1 MGLEKLLYLQG
12 VGAEFINFSGQN
24 IRIPAQDRE
33 GVLRCMLDKLVDTR
47 GEIDAEY
54 LQRRIHELDA
64 KPWTLGLHGFQHTYL
79 DEPEVSLYLPYDY
92 QDELTLKILSESGCL
107 FILRVLPGDMEIVG
121 DYHIGKTQYLH
132 YRLSLLKLIPVDSVD
147 NTNGVPDSVTAFQ
160 ADFPEMVEANNL
172 RLGLG
177 YHCAELITGTHRY
190 SGIVMVAPRQAFRL
204 SDIDPV
210 IGSNVNS
217 VSKARPR
224 PWGVSIQLY
233 SLRSDCQWGIGD
245 FGNLTDIIDLV
256 AAHGGD
262 FIQLNP
268 LHALD
273 ITEPAQASPYS
284 PSDRRRINPLYIHIQ
299 GVPEYSQVKSKL
311 QSDEFENL
319 RRAINIDNW
328 LDYPQLTR
336 LKYRAFV
343 HLYQAFSQ
351 SGSKKISVRRLA
363 FDDFV
368 HREGQ
373 ALTQFVEL
381 ESANARDD
389 LPKDLNFYR
398 FLQFVAEEQVCA
410 CQANAKQAGMSLGL
424 IRDLA
429 VGANPEGVEVRQ
441 NPSQFCLS
449 ASIGAPA
456 DPFAPQGQNW
466 GLSPLDPLSIQ
477 KDNFQHVTSI
487 VRANMR
493 HCGAL
498 RIDHVMSLLRMWW
511 CPLDED
517 NGQGAYVYYPVDSLF
532 AILCLES
539 WRARCCIIG
548 EDLGLVPPE
557 MDLRLRT
564 TGIYSN
570 QLFYFCKHSTGF
582 MSPGEHKQ
590 DSLMMLANHDV
601 PNLAAWWSSGD
612 LYLRRQLEL
621 IDTDAALGE
630 ALNDREL
637 EKQQLLSLLMSLDCI
652 DGAVVVESLEY
663 EALLQA
669 WISASAQSRSA
680 LFSVQLSDLIGDIHS
695 VNIPGTWHEYPNW
708 QRRLPISL
716 SAIKESPWVKQLLDR
731 IKAAR
736 NSDDEGV

>member
-47 GEIDAEY
+47 GEIDAGY
-54 LQRRIHELDA
+54 LERRIHELDA

-79 DEPEVSLYLPYDY
+79 DEPEVSLYLPYGY
-92 QDELTLKILSESGCL
+92 QDELTLRILSESGCL
-107 FILRVLPGDMEIVG
+107 FSLSVLPSDMQIVG

-132 YRLSLLKLIPVDSVD
+132 YRLSLLKLTPVSSEDAKV
-147 NTNGVPDSVTAFQ
+147 NTEPCVGSQ
-160 ADFPEMVEANNL
+160 ADSPEM

-177 YHCAELITGTHRY
+177 YHCAELIAGIHRY
-190 SGIVMVAPRQAFRL
+190 SGIVMMAPRQAFRL
-204 SDIDPV
+204 SDIDSDINPDKDK
-210 IGSNVNS
+210 
-217 VSKARPR
+217 VSKAQPR
-224 PWGVSIQLY
+224 PWGLSIQLY

-245 FGNLTDIIDLV
+245 FGNLTEIIELV

-273 ITEPAQASPYS
+273 IAEPEQVSPYS

-299 GVPEYSQVKSKL
+299 GVPEYAQVKSKL
-311 QSDEFENL
+311 QSDEFESL

-328 LDYPQLTR
+328 LDYPQLTQ
-336 LKYRAFV
+336 LKYRAFI
-343 HLYQAFSQ
+343 HLYQSFSQ
-351 SGSKKISVRRLA
+351 SKSKKTLVRRQA

-381 ESANARDD
+381 ESARAADD
-389 LPKDLNFYR
+389 LPKNLNFYR

-410 CQANAKQAGMSLGL
+410 CQASAKQAGMSLGL

-429 VGANPEGVEVRQ
+429 VGANPEGIEVRQ

-466 GLSPLDPLSIQ
+466 GLSPLKPRSMK
-477 KDNFQHVTSI
+477 KDNFQYVISI
-487 VRANMR
+487 LRANMR

-511 CPLDED
+511 CPLDEN

-548 EDLGLVPPE
+548 EDLGLVPP
-557 MDLRLRT
+557 R
-564 TGIYSN
+564 
-570 QLFYFCKHSTGF
+570 
-582 MSPGEHKQ
+582 
-590 DSLMMLANHDV
+590 
-601 PNLAAWWSSGD
+601 
-612 LYLRRQLEL
+612 
-621 IDTDAALGE
+621 
-630 ALNDREL
+630 
-637 EKQQLLSLLMSLDCI
+637 
-652 DGAVVVESLEY
+652 
-663 EALLQA
+663 
-669 WISASAQSRSA
+669 WISACEPRES
-680 LFSVQLSDLIGDIHS
+680 I
-695 VNIPGTWHEYPNW
+695 
-708 QRRLPISL
+708 PISC
-716 SAIKESPWVKQLLDR
+716 SIFVSTAMVS
-731 IKAAR
+731 
-736 NSDDEGV
+736 

>member
-24 IRIPAQDRE
+24 IRIPTQDRE

-47 GEIDAEY
+47 GEIDAGY
-54 LQRRIHELDA
+54 LARRIHELDA

-79 DEPEVSLYLPYDY
+79 DEPEISLYLPYGY
-92 QDELTLKILSESGCL
+92 QDELTLRVLSESGCL
-107 FILRVLPGDMEIVG
+107 FSLSVLPADMRIVG

-132 YRLSLLKLIPVDSVD
+132 YRLSMLKLIPVDSVENA
-147 NTNGVPDSVTAFQ
+147 NTDTGIELQ
-160 ADFPEMVEANNL
+160 ADSPEVMEANNR

-177 YHCAELITGTHRY
+177 YHSAELIAGTHRH
-190 SGIVMVAPRQAFRL
+190 SGIVMMAPRQAFRL
-204 SDIDPV
+204 SDIDSA
-210 IGSNVNS
+210 IDSNENS
-217 VSKARPR
+217 VSKTRPR
-224 PWGVSIQLY
+224 SWGVSIQLY
-233 SLRSDCQWGIGD
+233 SLRCDSQWGIGD

-256 AAHGGD
+256 AAYGGD

-273 ITEPAQASPYS
+273 IAEPEQVSPYS

-299 GVPEYSQVKSKL
+299 GVPEYTQVKSEL
-311 QSDEFENL
+311 QSDEFESL

-328 LDYPQLTR
+328 LDYPQLTQ

-351 SGSKKISVRRLA
+351 SDSKKISVRRQA

-373 ALTQFVEL
+373 ALTQFVEV
-381 ESANARDD
+381 ESVKAGDD

-410 CQANAKQAGMSLGL
+410 CQAYAKQAGMSLGL

-441 NPSQFCLS
+441 NPSQFCLG

-466 GLSPLDPLSIQ
+466 GLSPLDPLSIK
-477 KDNFQHVTSI
+477 KDDFQYVTSI

-511 CPLDED
+511 CPLDEN

-539 WRARCCIIG
+539 WRAKCCIIG

-557 MDLRLRT
+557 MDRRLRNA
-564 TGIYSN
+564 GIYSN

-582 MSPGEHKQ
+582 MSPDEHKQ

-601 PNLAAWWSSGD
+601 PNLAAWWSTSD
-612 LYLRRQLEL
+612 LHLRRQLEL
-621 IDTDAALGE
+621 IDNDEALGD
-630 ALNDREL
+630 ALNGREL
-637 EKQQLLSLLMSLDCI
+637 EKQQLLSLLMGVGFI
-652 DGAVVVESLEY
+652 DKAAVVDSLEY
-663 EALLQA
+663 EALLEA

-716 SAIKESPWVKQLLDR
+716 SAIKESPKVKLLLER
-731 IKAAR
+731 IRATR
-736 NSDDEGV
+736 NSEDEQV